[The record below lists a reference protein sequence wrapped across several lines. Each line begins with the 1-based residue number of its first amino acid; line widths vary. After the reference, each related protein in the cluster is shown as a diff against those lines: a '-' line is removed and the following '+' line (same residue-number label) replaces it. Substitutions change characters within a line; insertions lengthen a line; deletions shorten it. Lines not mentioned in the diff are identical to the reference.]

1 MFRRP
6 NGRYT
11 PAVGASL
18 TLTAPAVAVE
28 PGSEA
33 TLEFRL
39 RNTGAVVDEFT
50 LGILGE
56 AAGWTAVIPPT
67 ISLFPGAEETGRIVF
82 RPPRSASVPAGPVTF
97 GLHAVSREDAAGSSV
112 EEGTVTVGAFRDP
125 FAELVP
131 RTSRGSRSA
140 SHDLAVDNRGNVQL
154 NADVEAADVD
164 RNLEFDV
171 KPPGVVVEPGMA
183 AFAKVQVKPVK
194 RFWRGSPKTRPFQLV
209 VRSEGAP
216 PVTLD
221 GALLQEAMLPPWFAR
236 AVMAL
241 IALLIALIILWL
253 FVLKP
258 SIESAASEAVAS
270 PLGELRSDVNE
281 ALENAGLPTMGPG
294 EPTAAATTAPASAG
308 PGGSGG
314 PDGSGAVPTSA
325 PPTPGGPFI
334 PGLGNPVD
342 GRLAEGSGPV
352 VPGGT
357 LFLTDIVFSNPN
369 GREGA
374 IVLLRDGEPLIE
386 ERLENFR
393 SLDYHWVT
401 PIVIEAGHELA
412 LSLTCT
418 AGAECDPSVLYSGYL
433 RP

>member
-1 MFRRP
+1 VPQDRVFRRP

-11 PAVGASL
+11 PAVGASV

-50 LGILGE
+50 LGILGD

-67 ISLFPGAEETGRIVF
+67 ISLFPGAEETGRVVF
-82 RPPRSASVPAGPVTF
+82 RPPRSAAVPAGPITF

-112 EEGTVTVGAFRDP
+112 EEGTVTVGSFHDP

-140 SHDLAVDNRGNVQL
+140 SHDLAVDNRGNVRL

-183 AFAKVQVKPVK
+183 AFAKVRVKPVK

-221 GALLQEAMLPPWFAR
+221 GALLQEAVLPPWFAR

-241 IALLIALIILWL
+241 IALLIVLIVLWL

-294 EPTAAATTAPASAG
+294 EASPTPPPAPTPG
-308 PGGSGG
+308 PSGEI
-314 PDGSGAVPTSA
+314 PSGA
-325 PPTPGGPFI
+325 PPTPTPAPEGPFI

-342 GRLAEGSGPV
+342 GRLELGSGAV
-352 VPGGT
+352 VPAGT
-357 LFLTDIVFSNPN
+357 LFVTDIVFSNPN
-369 GREGA
+369 GRDGA
-374 IVLLRDGEPLIE
+374 IALLRDGQPLIE

-393 SLDYHWVT
+393 SLDYHFVT
-401 PIVIEAGHELA
+401 PIIVAAGHELA

>member
-1 MFRRP
+1 M
-6 NGRYT
+6 
-11 PAVGASL
+11 GASV

-50 LGILGE
+50 LGILGD
-56 AAGWTAVIPPT
+56 AAGWAAVIPPT
-67 ISLFPGAEETGRIVF
+67 VSLFPGAEETGRIVF
-82 RPPRSASVPAGPVTF
+82 RPPRSSAVPAGTVPF
-97 GLHAVSREDAAGSSV
+97 GLHAVSREDPAGSTV
-112 EEGTVTVGAFRDP
+112 EEGTVTVGPFQDP

-140 SHDLAVDNRGNVQL
+140 SHDLAVDNRGNVRL
-154 NADVEAADVD
+154 NAEVEAADVD
-164 RNLEFDV
+164 RHLQFDV

-183 AFAKVQVKPVK
+183 QFAKVQVKPVK

-270 PLGELRSDVNE
+270 PLGELRSDINE

-294 EPTAAATTAPASAG
+294 EPSAPPSAPASGAAASDG
-308 PGGSGG
+308 GAGGSG
-314 PDGSGAVPTSA
+314 S
-325 PPTPGGPFI
+325 PPTPTPTVGGPFI

-342 GRLAEGSGPV
+342 GRLVQNSRV
-352 VPGGT
+352 VPAGT

-386 ERLENFR
+386 ETLANFR
-393 SLDYHWVT
+393 SLDYHFVT
-401 PIVIEAGHELA
+401 PIIVPAGHELA

-418 AGAECDPSVLYSGYL
+418 AGDQCDPSVLYSGYL

>member
-1 MFRRP
+1 
-6 NGRYT
+6 
-11 PAVGASL
+11 VGASL

>member
-1 MFRRP
+1 VFRRP
-6 NGRYT
+6 DGRYT
-11 PAVGASL
+11 PAVGASV

-28 PGSEA
+28 PGSES

-39 RNTGAVVDEFT
+39 RNTGSVVDEFT
-50 LGILGE
+50 LGILGD

-67 ISLFPGAEETGRIVF
+67 VSLFPGAEETGRIVF
-82 RPPRSASVPAGPVTF
+82 RPPRSASVPAGTVAF
-97 GLHAVSREDAAGSSV
+97 GLHAVSREDPAGSTV
-112 EEGTVTVGAFRDP
+112 EEGTVQVGAFQDP

-140 SHDLAVDNRGNVQL
+140 SHDLAVDNRGNVRL
-154 NADVEAADVD
+154 NAEVEAADAD
-164 RNLEFDV
+164 RHLQFDV
-171 KPPGVVVEPGMA
+171 KPPGIVVDPGMA
-183 AFAKVQVKPVK
+183 QFAKVQVKPVN

-209 VRSEGAP
+209 VRPEGAA

-221 GALLQEAMLPPWFAR
+221 GALLQEAILPPWFAR

-241 IALLIALIILWL
+241 IALLIALIVLWL

-258 SIESAASEAVAS
+258 SIETAASEAVAS
-270 PLGELRSDVNE
+270 PLGALRSDVNE

-294 EPTAAATTAPASAG
+294 EPSAPPSAPASGGPGGSDG
-308 PGGSGG
+308 PGGSGA
-314 PDGSGAVPTSA
+314 PSVA

-342 GRLAEGSGPV
+342 GRLVLGSRPV
-352 VPGGT
+352 VPAGT
-357 LFLTDIVFSNPN
+357 LFVTDIVFSNPN

-374 IVLLRDGEPLIE
+374 IALLRDGDPLIE

-393 SLDYHWVT
+393 SLDYHFVT
-401 PIVIEAGHELA
+401 PIIVPAGHELA

>member
-1 MFRRP
+1 
-6 NGRYT
+6 
-11 PAVGASL
+11 VGASV

-28 PGSEA
+28 PGAEA
-33 TLEFRL
+33 TVEFKL
-39 RNTGAVVDEFT
+39 RNTGAVVDEFS
-50 LGILGE
+50 LGILGD
-56 AAGWTAVIPPT
+56 AAGWTAVVPPT

-82 RPPRSASVPAGPVTF
+82 RPPRSAQVPAGPMPF
-97 GLHAVSREDAAGSSV
+97 AIHAVSREDAAGSAV
-112 EEGTVTVGAFRDP
+112 EEGTVTVGAFNDP

-140 SHDLAVDNRGNVQL
+140 SHDLAVDNRGNVRL
-154 NADVEAADVD
+154 NAEVEAADVD
-164 RNLEFDV
+164 RQLEFDV
-171 KPPGVVVEPGMA
+171 NPPGVVVEPGMA
-183 AFAKVQVKPVK
+183 QFAKVRVKPVK

-209 VRSEGAP
+209 VRSEGAA

-221 GALLQEAMLPPWFAR
+221 GALLQEAILPPWFAR

-241 IALLIALIILWL
+241 IALLIVLIILWL

-258 SIESAASEAVAS
+258 SIQSAAAEAVAS
-270 PLGELRSDVNE
+270 PLGDLRSDVND
-281 ALENAGLPTMGPG
+281 ALANAGLPTMGPG
-294 EPTAAATTAPASAG
+294 EPSAAPPTAPTASGGPGGNGG
-308 PGGSGG
+308 PGGSG
-314 PDGSGAVPTSA
+314 A
-325 PPTPGGPFI
+325 PATPAAPTPGGPFI

-342 GRLAEGSGPV
+342 GRLAEGSGSVKPA
-352 VPGGT
+352 GT

-369 GREGA
+369 AREGA
-374 IVLLRDGEPLIE
+374 ISLLRDGDPLIE

-418 AGAECDPSVLYSGYL
+418 GGAECDPSVLYSGYL